1 MFDLQSGKKLK
12 PHSCTFMC
20 VRVQLGRTLPL
31 WWGALSQPQKKGQW
45 KIEPQLH
52 LPSLFA
58 TKDRALKRK
67 WRAQLPTS
75 SSRVKAGTG
84 KTQHGTRALAG
95 GGEWGGGAA
104 AAAVDKRARG
114 WNVKI
119 RVGRAQ
125 QAKQVDFSFPTKP
138 LLERKKS
145 KVSYRLTI
153 SADENS
159 QCPAGGGAQS
169 RTFLQREN
177 PFHLWKIFRHR
188 STQHTL
194 THNTHTQIRLLC
206 QRLKMRAWKF
216 RTDRSIFHWFSPT
229 LKLTHESFL
238 RFPRQRSVILL
249 EFSPETWPRQRNH
262 HRFSHFRGNFVHNR
276 TNTDTN
282 LHSTGKKCVSFFTW
296 KKRKMKISKEAP
308 PLAST
313 AITRLFRWVFPAR
326 AEAAADTLPVL
337 SIFMARAQGCCLTE
351 RNNES
356 NSNPADVQE
365 RTTGESERCWS
376 EKRTRKTLWDLRD
389 WSFSDFVDS
398 PFQVLIS

>member
-1 MFDLQSGKKLK
+1 
-12 PHSCTFMC
+12 MC

-31 WWGALSQPQKKGQW
+31 WWGALSQPQKKGQS

-84 KTQHGTRALAG
+84 KTQHGTRPLAG
-95 GGEWGGGAA
+95 GGEWGGGAAA

-159 QCPAGGGAQS
+159 QCPAGGAPNLGHS
-169 RTFLQREN
+169 CRGKILFTFGKSSDTD
-177 PFHLWKIFRHR
+177 PR
-188 STQHTL
+188 STHWHT
-194 THNTHTQIRLLC
+194 THTQIRLLC

-262 HRFSHFRGNFVHNR
+262 LRFSHFRGNFVHNR

-282 LHSTGKKCVSFFTW
+282 LHSTGKNV
-296 KKRKMKISKEAP
+296 
-308 PLAST
+308 
-313 AITRLFRWVFPAR
+313 WVFSL
-326 AEAAADTLPVL
+326 EKKKDEN
-337 SIFMARAQGCCLTE
+337 IQGST
-351 RNNES
+351 S
-356 NSNPADVQE
+356 
-365 RTTGESERCWS
+365 
-376 EKRTRKTLWDLRD
+376 TRQYGNHSSVPL
-389 WSFSDFVDS
+389 SFSS
-398 PFQVLIS
+398 